1 MSTTKWNLDPT
12 HSELN
17 FKVKHLVI
25 STVTGSFNSFE
36 ASVETSTEDFDGA
49 SVSFAGDV
57 STIDT
62 NNADRDGHLKSG
74 DFFDVEKYPKMTF
87 SNGKL
92 TKKGGD
98 YALVGDLTIKDVTKQ
113 VTLKTTY
120 GGTVV
125 DPYGQTKAGFELE
138 GEINRKDF
146 GLTWSAVTEAGN
158 VVVGDKV
165 RILANIQVV
174 KA

>member
-1 MSTTKWNLDPT
+1 
-12 HSELN
+12 
-17 FKVKHLVI
+17 
-25 STVTGSFNSFE
+25 
-36 ASVETSTEDFDGA
+36 
-49 SVSFAGDV
+49 
-57 STIDT
+57 
-62 NNADRDGHLKSG
+62 
-74 DFFDVEKYPKMTF
+74 MTF

-113 VTLKTTY
+113 VTLKATY

-146 GLTWSAVTEAGN
+146 GLTWSAVTEAGT
-158 VVVGDKV
+158 VGDKV
-165 RILANIQVV
+165 RPSVSQHPQWLV
-174 KA
+174 KLK